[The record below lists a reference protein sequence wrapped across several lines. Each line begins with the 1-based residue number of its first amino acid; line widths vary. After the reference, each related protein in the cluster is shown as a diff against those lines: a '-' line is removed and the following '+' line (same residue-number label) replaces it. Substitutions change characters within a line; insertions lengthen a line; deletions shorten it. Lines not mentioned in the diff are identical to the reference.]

1 MQERGENCWN
11 SILPWKRGWDLA
23 RSGNVGQVG
32 AETVH
37 PSGEKRIHSV
47 SSMRTFSICFLSCFL
62 SRMEAIISSEL
73 AWGECVG
80 GLRKEEKV

>member
-37 PSGEKRIHSV
+37 PSGQE
-47 SSMRTFSICFLSCFL
+47 
-62 SRMEAIISSEL
+62 
-73 AWGECVG
+73 
-80 GLRKEEKV
+80 RKEYVVLAA